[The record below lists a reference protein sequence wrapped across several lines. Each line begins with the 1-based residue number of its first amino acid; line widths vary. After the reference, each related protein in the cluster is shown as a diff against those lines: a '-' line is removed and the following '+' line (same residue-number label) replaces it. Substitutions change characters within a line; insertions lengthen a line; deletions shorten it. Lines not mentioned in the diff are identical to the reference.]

1 MTSFW
6 SRIVIGA
13 ALLPVV
19 LGLVWLGGWWMFA
32 LVAVGALLALHE
44 FAGMT
49 KRLAPLMAAAYL
61 GAALALVGERLGG
74 VDWMVGGFLST
85 LVFAFLLKGIAATRP
100 PTTVSVGVTVLGV
113 AWIALG
119 LGYAMLLRD
128 IPEHGRLAAFTVLIA
143 VWAGDTFAYF
153 GGRLLGRHKLA
164 PRTSPGKTW
173 EGFAVGT
180 LATIFVC
187 FVALY
192 DQNWLPIW
200 ESVVLGAVIAVAGP
214 IGDLFESAIKR
225 DMEVKDSG
233 RVLGGHGGMLDRV
246 DAILFASVASYYTLL
261 AFNAFP

>member
-6 SRIVIGA
+6 SRIVVGA

-61 GAALALVGERLGG
+61 GAALTLVGERLGG
-74 VDWMVGGFLST
+74 IDWMLGGFLST
-85 LVFAFLLKGIAATRP
+85 LLFAFILKGIAATRP
-100 PTTVSVGVTVLGV
+100 PTTVSVGVTLLGV

-119 LGYAMLLRD
+119 LAYAMLLRD
-128 IPEHGRLAAFTVLIA
+128 IPEHGRLATFTVLIA

-153 GGRLLGRHKLA
+153 GGRLIGRHKLA

-173 EGFAVGT
+173 EGFAIGM

-192 DQNWLPIW
+192 DQNWIPIW
-200 ESVVLGAVIAVAGP
+200 ESIVLGVVIALVGP
-214 IGDLFESAIKR
+214 MGDLFESAIKR
-225 DMEVKDSG
+225 DMQVKDSG

-261 AFNAFP
+261 AFNAFS

>member
-1 MTSFW
+1 MSSTLN
-6 SRIVIGA
+6 RILIGA
-13 ALLPVV
+13 AALPIV
-19 LGLVWLGGWWMFA
+19 LGIVWLGGWWMFG
-32 LVAVGALLALHE
+32 LVAVATALGLHE
-44 FAGMT
+44 YAGMT

-61 GAALALVGERLGG
+61 GAALTLVGERLGG
-74 VDWMVGGFLST
+74 IDWMVAGFLST
-85 LVFAFLLKGIAATRP
+85 LVFAFVLKGIAETRP
-100 PTTVSVGVTVLGV
+100 PTTVSVGATVLPV

-164 PRTSPGKTW
+164 PSVSPGKTW
-173 EGFAVGT
+173 EGFVIGSA
-180 LATIFVC
+180 ATIFVC

-192 DQNWLPIW
+192 DQDWVPIW
-200 ESVVLGAVIAVAGP
+200 QSLLLGAVIAVAGP

-233 RVLGGHGGMLDRV
+233 RALGAHGGMLDKI
-246 DAILFASVASYYTLL
+246 DAMVFACVAGFYTLL
-261 AFNAFP
+261 AFGAI